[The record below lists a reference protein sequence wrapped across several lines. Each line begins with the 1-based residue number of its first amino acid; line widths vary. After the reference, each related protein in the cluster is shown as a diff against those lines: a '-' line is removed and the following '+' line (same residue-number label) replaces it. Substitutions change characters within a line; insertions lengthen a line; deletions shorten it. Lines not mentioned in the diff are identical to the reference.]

1 MPLLAEIAR
10 TEGDDSPFVNYV
22 VVPSFT
28 GGNLTER
35 TCPHFDEWL
44 ANVSNKCLSPGRS
57 WIYDHGLQLEWL
69 ESWDRYCT
77 TGDELLEQLLVLQ
90 EKLCENETIILIG
103 HKLGCYILK
112 KALITAWNNGHKDE
126 YRQVLDMIETI
137 MLIGEPSLNPKKP
150 DEWIELISECI
161 SRKKGLPPKLATGF
175 TVGCLQQI
183 SDKFEEILLFSTVF
197 DVSSSKRV
205 GLKRKFRM
213 KKMNDGCIGCATVHV
228 RMFTTSSE
236 ESSLESGPGDASVCP
251 FHPKSEHFQHLLT
264 LRPTSTANLP
274 QVEAVGRSNTTQ
286 NATRTVV
293 GTSDTET
300 ANDLSVQ
307 LHHPHSPVSASD
319 IQEEGSYMA
328 VTAQVQPSSPVT
340 AAVEELVESLF
351 EQQDVTSTPNLPQPD
366 PESTKTCQKF
376 ITRPLLSSPD
386 ETQIPGPTEEVE
398 LTQRAAP
405 QTPMIEECDEPTR
418 PRKTYFS
425 SFIPARD
432 NRFYG
437 RSEILNQLEEALLS
451 PRMCEVPSE
460 AAFSEPRKANLVC
473 LVGLGGVGKTSV
485 AKEFAYRFLH
495 EFKFTVW
502 LNARSD
508 ASLGKYCHDSAV
520 ALGLVN
526 GRLSQDHAVSRNKL
540 FTFLK
545 NSNAPWLIVLDDCG
559 EGVDITPYIPDD
571 RMCSVIA
578 TARSHPLTQ
587 SIRLWSVIQIQG
599 WTLEEGAR
607 FLINLFD
614 AKITE
619 QDVEAICSVAV
630 RYHISPLSIRQLAT
644 WCTRESISFHQVA
657 AMLGLEDMSLI
668 SRFEPPIYTL
678 TSSRMGRLDT
688 SASSLLAR
696 LAFYNGDRCK
706 TRHLPSRT
714 TRSQDTSVDI
724 AKVLL
729 EHGADLN
736 AMRSL
741 SEDSVSDALVVLYK
755 LALVD
760 IDESQSEP
768 ILRLHRCVQDAV
780 RSQLDDDIW
789 TESFHGAC
797 EGILHSWP
805 SPRKFKNIMGG
816 FWEDFDDLHS
826 HVNHLAFCLVRDR
839 LDDCV
844 TPFDPGE
851 EFMRLLVHH
860 TWYNSRRG
868 NQAEDFDLHDLA
880 QFLITTIRKP
890 QSGNS
895 GRTLP
900 RRWLQVLDDENEF
913 TARLVDT
920 RRLQDSPY
928 ISLSYQWGTGKHLT
942 PSALNEYARTSRR
955 QGQSMDLSLLP
966 QQVSDAITFTRNMGY
981 KYIWIDTICI
991 DQSNPT
997 EMRQELASLSE
1008 YYSNSAMIFSALDR
1022 GLSNSTRSSPATR
1035 FKLRWQPSQR
1045 FDISSYSILLP
1056 VKSRDST
1063 TGGGPPLGSEW
1074 RRVFISKEQRLL
1086 PGDKSANDKFRV
1098 VDIPGIEDIM
1108 AINTADPTISAAA
1121 ISATGVTD
1129 NNTSSAEARNKNKYK
1144 MSRIMKK
1151 SYGLSRHRI
1160 RNTTRKNP
1168 QQGVKSQ
1175 KVRAAQ
1181 LVEPNMTVFGDI
1193 ISHLQAVWTK
1203 GTQTLVRLDDENP
1216 QLRSYMLA
1224 VLVVIF
1230 SICLG
1235 NCLPSF
1241 IFV

>member
-161 SRKKGLPPKLATGF
+161 SRKKGLPSKLATGF

-197 DVSSSKRV
+197 DVSSSKRA

-213 KKMNDGCIGCATVHV
+213 KKMHDGCIGCATVHV

-264 LRPTSTANLP
+264 LRTTSTAHLP
-274 QVEAVGRSNTTQ
+274 QVEAVGRSNPAQ

-293 GTSDTET
+293 GTSETET
-300 ANDLSVQ
+300 ANDASIQ
-307 LHHPHSPVSASD
+307 LYHPHSPVNASD
-319 IQEEGSYMA
+319 IQEEGS
-328 VTAQVQPSSPVT
+328 VTAQVEPTSPVT

-351 EQQDVTSTPNLPQPD
+351 EQQDVTSTPNPPERD
-366 PESTKTCQKF
+366 AESTETCQNF

-386 ETQIPGPTEEVE
+386 ETQIPGSTEKV
-398 LTQRAAP
+398 TQLATP
-405 QTPMIEECDEPTR
+405 QTPIIEECDEPTR
-418 PRKTYFS
+418 PRKTFFS

-437 RSEILNQLEEALLS
+437 RSDVLNQLEEALFS
-451 PRMCEVPSE
+451 PGLQDITSE
-460 AAFSEPRKANLVC
+460 TAPNEPRKPNLVC
-473 LVGLGGVGKTSV
+473 LMGVTGVGKTSV
-485 AKEFAYRFLH
+485 IKEFAYRSLH

-502 LNARSD
+502 LNASSD

-526 GRLSQDHAVSRNKL
+526 GRLSQDHAASRNKL
-540 FTFLK
+540 FTFLR
-545 NSNAPWLIVLDDCG
+545 NSNAPWLLVLDDCE

-571 RMCSVIA
+571 STCSVVA
-578 TARSHPLTQ
+578 TARSQPLAQ
-587 SIRLWSVIQIQG
+587 SVRLWSVIKIQPF
-599 WTLEEGAR
+599 TLEEGAR

-657 AMLGLEDMSLI
+657 DMLGLEDISLVH
-668 SRFEPPIYTL
+668 RFEPPIYTL
-678 TSSRMGRLDT
+678 TSSRMGQLDT
-688 SASSLLAR
+688 SASSLLAG

-714 TRSQDTSVDI
+714 TQSHDILSQVRHSSKDP
-724 AKVLL
+724 
-729 EHGADLN
+729 
-736 AMRSL
+736 
-741 SEDSVSDALVVLYK
+741 VSDPLVVLYK

-768 ILRLHRCVQDAV
+768 ILYLHRSVQDAV

-789 TESFHGAC
+789 TKFFHWAC

-851 EFMRLLVHH
+851 VFMRLLVHH

-868 NQAEDFDLHDLA
+868 NQAEDFDLHDLT

-890 QSGNS
+890 HSGNS

-900 RRWLQVLDDENEF
+900 HRWLQVLDDENEF

-920 RRLQDSPY
+920 KGLQDSPY
-928 ISLSYQWGTGKHLT
+928 IALSYQWGTGKHLT

-955 QGQSMDLSLLP
+955 QGQSMDLSVLP

-991 DQSNPT
+991 DQSNPK

-1022 GLSNSTRSSPATR
+1022 GLSNSARSSPTTR
-1035 FKLRWQPSQR
+1035 FKLKWQPSQR

-1056 VKSRDST
+1056 VKSREST
-1063 TGGGPPLGSEW
+1063 TGGGPPLGSGW
-1074 RRVFISKEQRLL
+1074 RKVFLKEQRLL
-1086 PGDKSANDKFRV
+1086 PGDKSASDKFRV
-1098 VDIPGIEDIM
+1098 LHIPGIEDVI
-1108 AINTADPTISAAA
+1108 ANNTADPTISAAA
-1121 ISATGVTD
+1121 ASTTGVPD
-1129 NNTSSAEARNKNKYK
+1129 NNTFSAETRNNKK
-1144 MSRIMKK
+1144 HKIPRILKK
-1151 SYGLSRHRI
+1151 RYGFSRHRI
-1160 RNTTRKNP
+1160 RNTTQKNP

-1181 LVEPNMTVFGDI
+1181 PVEPTMTVFGDI
-1193 ISHLQAVWTK
+1193 IGHLQALWTK

-1241 IFV
+1241 ILV